1 MRPEV
6 KPAVKQSAKSAL
18 KSAVKPAAKF
28 AAKPSAQPSAKFAV
42 KPVAK
47 RVPKSPR
54 GPAGNAA
61 PRPDKGAGRGK
72 SPRRRAREFVVQ
84 GLYSWQISK
93 VNATDIEAVF
103 ATDKGFNNVGFDRAN
118 RELFSALLAGTIRES
133 ADLALLLQPALDRKF
148 DELSPVERA
157 VLLLAAYELKHAVEV
172 PYRVIMN
179 EAIELAKSY
188 GGTDG
193 HKYVNGV
200 LNKLVRTLRPDE
212 VAEKR

>member
-1 MRPEV
+1 MKPIV
-6 KPAVKQSAKSAL
+6 KPVVRLAVRDSAKPLVKSGAGPQAMSA
-18 KSAVKPAAKF
+18 
-28 AAKPSAQPSAKFAV
+28 AQPSAKVAV
-42 KPVAK
+42 KPLAK

-54 GPAGNAA
+54 GPAGNAE
-61 PRPDKGAGRGK
+61 PRPDKGAGRAK

-84 GLYSWQISK
+84 GLYSWQMSK
-93 VNATDIEAVF
+93 GSAADIEAAF
-103 ATDKGFNNVGFDRAN
+103 ATDEGFNNVGFDRAD

-133 ADLALLLQPALDRKF
+133 ADLALVMQPALDRKF

-193 HKYVNGV
+193 HRYVNGV